1 MGLIFTLTGDGESS
15 SIAVYVDGQLLVAG
29 SDHPNFATIVKLAR
43 DGDESVADLFD
54 IGQAIATSFDAVSER
69 VSYANGELFFDGD
82 PIQGLLV
89 DHIIRSLEA
98 GLQDTS
104 GLVAFL
110 ENLSANPNPESVS
123 MLYDWL
129 QANGE
134 FTIDTDGMLVGYKGV
149 SSDGKS
155 IHSGKAIVDGEVV
168 TGRIPNYAGSVI
180 EMPRSEVQFDPSIG
194 CHTGLHVGTYEYA
207 RSFGQGELLEVRV
220 NPRDVV
226 SVPTDC
232 SAQKLRCCRYTVVA
246 PISDP
251 YDTPVLGGAYDDLYS
266 DDYDVWGEYD
276 FDLEDYDY

>member
-1 MGLIFTLTGDGESS
+1 MSLIFTLTGDGESS

-69 VSYANGELFFDGD
+69 VSYAYGELFFDGD

-134 FTIDTDGMLVGYKGV
+134 FTIDTDGMLIGYKGV

>member
-1 MGLIFTLTGDGESS
+1 MSLIFTLTGDGESS

-29 SDHPNFATIVKLAR
+29 SDHPNFTTIVKLAR

-134 FTIDTDGMLVGYKGV
+134 FTIDTDGMLIGYKGV

>member
-1 MGLIFTLTGDGESS
+1 MSLIFTLTGDGESS

-69 VSYANGELFFDGD
+69 VSYAYGELFFDGD

>member
-1 MGLIFTLTGDGESS
+1 MSLIFTLTGDGESS

-43 DGDESVADLFD
+43 DGDESVAGLFD

-149 SSDGKS
+149 ASDGRS